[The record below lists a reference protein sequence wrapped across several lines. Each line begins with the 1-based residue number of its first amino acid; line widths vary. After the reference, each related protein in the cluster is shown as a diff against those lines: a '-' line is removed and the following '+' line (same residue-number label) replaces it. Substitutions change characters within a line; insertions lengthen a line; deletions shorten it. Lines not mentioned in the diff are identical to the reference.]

1 MYIMYMYCE
10 YSFHK
15 HFEKLIMNYFSVE
28 IKIIFKHKEQNYG
41 NIHDGGYNILISN
54 NLFL

>member
-1 MYIMYMYCE
+1 MYCE